1 MPHPIGPAPS
11 LPDPAPLAP
20 PAGCHVML
28 VEDDKDFSRILSE
41 SLSVHG
47 FRVSL
52 FRQPR
57 EAVARL
63 TLLQPDAVLTD
74 MMMPGMSGLDV
85 LAECRALDPG
95 LPVVV
100 LSARGNIP
108 MAIDAIRNGAYDFLE
123 KPFPIEKLVTLLG
136 RAVQQRRLASENRAL
151 KGRLAEALGIASVIR
166 GDSTPVRELRE
177 AILRIAPAPVDV
189 LVLGETGTGKELVA
203 RSLHQF
209 GTRKGNFVAI
219 NCAAIP
225 EALFESELFGHEAG
239 AYTGA
244 TKARI
249 GKIEFASGGT
259 LFLDEIEA
267 MPLHLQ
273 AKLLRVLQERQ
284 VERLGSNQPIPVD
297 LRVVAA
303 TKVDLKALSDQGGFR
318 LDLVYRLSV
327 APLRNPPLRE
337 RRDDIP
343 ALFAHF
349 LQEAAQRFDQ
359 PVASPQPELMQRLLG
374 YEWPGNVRELRNVA
388 EQVQLGI
395 APSLGACAAA
405 AEGERLLD
413 QTLASV
419 EKGLIEDALRRHGGS
434 ASEACKALGINYS
447 ALYRKMKAHNIDLAR
462 FRRSA

>member
-1 MPHPIGPAPS
+1 MSFAPEPGQAGTACPA
-11 LPDPAPLAP
+11 LPPE
-20 PAGCHVML
+20 GCHVL
-28 VEDDKDFSRILSE
+28 LAEDDKDFSRILSE
-41 SLSVHG
+41 SLSDEG
-47 FRVSL
+47 FKVSA

-63 TLLQPDAVLTD
+63 TLLQPDVVLTD
-74 MMMPGMSGLDV
+74 MMMPGMSGLEV
-85 LAECRALDPG
+85 LAECQSQDPE
-95 LPVVV
+95 LPVIV

-108 MAIDAIRNGAYDFLE
+108 IAIEAIRKGAYDFLE
-123 KPFPIEKLVTLLG
+123 KPFPIEKLVSLLR
-136 RAVQQRRLASENRAL
+136 RAWQQRRLATENRCL

-166 GDSTPVRELRE
+166 GESPAVRELRE

-209 GTRKGNFVAI
+209 GTRKGPFVAI

-225 EALFESELFGHEAG
+225 DTLFESELFGHEAG

-244 TKARI
+244 TKARV
-249 GKIEFASGGT
+249 GKIEYASGGT

-267 MPLHLQ
+267 LPLQLQ

-284 VERLGSNQPIPVD
+284 VERLGSNRSIPVD

-303 TKVDLKALSDQGGFR
+303 TKVDLKALSEAGRFR
-318 LDLVYRLSV
+318 LDLVYRLNV
-327 APLRNPPLRE
+327 APLRNPALRE
-337 RRDDIP
+337 RREDIP

-349 LQEAAQRFDQ
+349 LQEAALRFDQ
-359 PVASPQPELMQRLLG
+359 PVAGCGPELMQALFA
-374 YEWPGNVRELRNVA
+374 YDWPGNVRELRNVA

-395 APSLGACAAA
+395 QPALGQPLAGG
-405 AEGERLLD
+405 GERLLD
-413 QTLASV
+413 NTLSSV
-419 EKGLIEDALRRHGGS
+419 EKGLIEDALRRAGGS
-434 ASEACKALGINYS
+434 AGEACKALGINYS

-462 FRRSA
+462 FRRSG